1 MNIYMHKKNSGSGGI
16 RLLNDAWYIPAHS
29 QLAIASALQAKTF
42 AFCTLKCTA
51 RHLSH
56 VIR

>member
-1 MNIYMHKKNSGSGGI
+1 MHKKNSGSGGI